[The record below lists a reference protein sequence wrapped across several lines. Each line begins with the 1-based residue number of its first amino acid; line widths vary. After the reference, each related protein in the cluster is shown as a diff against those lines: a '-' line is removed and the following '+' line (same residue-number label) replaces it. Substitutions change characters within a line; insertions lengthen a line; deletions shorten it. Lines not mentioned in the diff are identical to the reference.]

1 MPRIPEACSS
11 AFCPL
16 DDVSH
21 IGTLALRKICS
32 AAVCLLL
39 LVICHNSVSAQ
50 SATATLSG
58 TVTDEAGAVVPGVN
72 IAVISIAQGFQRT
85 TTTSDEGTFVV
96 ALLPPGNYTVK
107 AEHEG
112 FTPAEVRDVILNVN
126 DQRAIKISLKVG
138 DLTSQTV
145 DVLDTPPLI
154 DESPAVGTT
163 VNRQFVGNLPLNGRS
178 FQSLI
183 TLTPGVVLTTA
194 TSLNRGQFS
203 VNGQRAN
210 ANYFTVDGVSANIG
224 SGTTDAM
231 SQDFAGSL
239 PGLNTFGGT
248 NSLVSV
254 DALEEFKIQ
263 TSTFAPEFGRS
274 PGGQVQIPTRSGTND
289 FHGTFFEYFRND
301 ALDAKD
307 WFVNANRL
315 AKPALRQNDFGL
327 VLGGPVLLPRFG
339 EGGPLLGYNGHNKSF
354 FFLSYEGLRLRQ
366 PQTENRVILA
376 MRVRQLAPAAL
387 QPVLNALPL
396 PTGPEI
402 GTTGQAPYATS
413 FSNPSTLNAT
423 SFRLDHKL
431 GDTVTIFGRYDYA
444 PSETITRVLSTLSTS
459 ALKTQTLTLGLTHV
473 LSARANNEM
482 RFNFSKVQGQGLSN
496 LDNFNGAVPFD

>member
-1 MPRIPEACSS
+1 MPRLRDVYLCAI
-11 AFCPL
+11 CPL
-16 DDVSH
+16 LNASLF
-21 IGTLALRKICS
+21 TF
-32 AAVCLLL
+32 LLSFTF
-39 LVICHNSVSAQ
+39 INSVHAQ
-50 SATATLSG
+50 GATATLSG
-58 TVTDEAGAVVPGVN
+58 VVTDQTGAILPGAG

-85 TTTSDEGTFVV
+85 SATNDEGIFVV
-96 ALLPPGNYTVK
+96 PLLPPGNYTVK

-112 FTPAEVRDVILNVN
+112 FTPAEFRDVILNVN
-126 DQRAIKISLKVG
+126 DQRTIKISLKVG
-138 DLTSQTV
+138 NVANQTV
-145 DVLDTPPLI
+145 DVLDSPALI

-163 VNRQFVGNLPLNGRS
+163 VDRQFVSNLPLNGRS

-183 TLTPGVVLTTA
+183 ALSPGVVVTPA
-194 TSLNRGQFS
+194 TSFNRGQFS

-224 SGTTDAM
+224 ANSSDGI

-274 PGGQVQIPTRSGTND
+274 PGGQVQILTRSGTND

-315 AKPALRQNDFGL
+315 TKPALRQNDFGF

-339 EGGPLLGYNGHNKSF
+339 EGGPLVGYNGRNKTF
-354 FFLSYEGLRLRQ
+354 FFFSYEGLRLRQ

-376 MRVRQLAPAAL
+376 NRMEWDAKSCRPSDTSSIRSPPQRDHLVARSSLSS
-387 QPVLNALPL
+387 
-396 PTGPEI
+396 
-402 GTTGQAPYATS
+402 ATS
-413 FSNPSTLNAT
+413 RS
-423 SFRLDHKL
+423 
-431 GDTVTIFGRYDYA
+431 GDR
-444 PSETITRVLSTLSTS
+444 RV
-459 ALKTQTLTLGLTHV
+459 G
-473 LSARANNEM
+473 
-482 RFNFSKVQGQGLSN
+482 
-496 LDNFNGAVPFD
+496 

>member
-1 MPRIPEACSS
+1 MPRLRDLCPCVV
-11 AFCPL
+11 CPL
-16 DDVSH
+16 FNVSLFARL
-21 IGTLALRKICS
+21 IALV
-32 AAVCLLL
+32 VCLLL
-39 LVICHNSVSAQ
+39 SFNFVNDVRAQ
-50 SATATLSG
+50 GATATLSG
-58 TVTDEAGAVVPGVN
+58 VVTDQTGAVLPGAN

-85 TTTSDEGTFVV
+85 TATNDEGIFVV
-96 ALLPPGNYTVK
+96 PLLPPGNYTVK

-112 FTPAEVRDVILNVN
+112 FTPAEFREVILNVN
-126 DQRAIKISLKVG
+126 DQRTIKIALKVG
-138 DLTSQTV
+138 NVANQTV
-145 DVLDTPPLI
+145 DVLDSPALI

-163 VNRQFVGNLPLNGRS
+163 IDRQFVGNLPLNGRS

-183 TLTPGVVLTTA
+183 ALSPGVVVTAA
-194 TSLNRGQFS
+194 TSFNRGQFS

-224 SGTTDAM
+224 ANSSDGI

-274 PGGQVQIPTRSGTND
+274 PGGQVQILTRSGTNS
-289 FHGTFFEYFRND
+289 FHGTLFEYFRND

-315 AKPALRQNDFGL
+315 AKPALRQHDFGF

-339 EGGPLLGYNGHNKSF
+339 EGGPLTGYNGHNKTF

-366 PQTENRVILA
+366 PQAENRLVVA
-376 MRVRQLAPAAL
+376 TRVRQLAPSAL
-387 QPVLNALPL
+387 QTVVNALPL
-396 PTGPEI
+396 PTGPEV
-402 GTTGQAPYATS
+402 G
-413 FSNPSTLNAT
+413 
-423 SFRLDHKL
+423 
-431 GDTVTIFGRYDYA
+431 
-444 PSETITRVLSTLSTS
+444 
-459 ALKTQTLTLGLTHV
+459 
-473 LSARANNEM
+473 
-482 RFNFSKVQGQGLSN
+482 
-496 LDNFNGAVPFD
+496 